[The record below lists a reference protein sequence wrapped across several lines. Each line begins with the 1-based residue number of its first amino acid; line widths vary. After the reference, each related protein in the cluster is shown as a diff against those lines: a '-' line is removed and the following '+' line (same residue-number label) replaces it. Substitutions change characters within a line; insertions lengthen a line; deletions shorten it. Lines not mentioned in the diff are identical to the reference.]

1 MFSTLALVVL
11 LPAFIAV
18 QAIPT
23 SDTAATTP
31 LAVLSYVPYKTDSDG
46 RISLPEGAAN
56 GFYSQHNST
65 VFAYHGTAANANT
78 FTFVFHSF
86 VAPRSSVR

>member
-1 MFSTLALVVL
+1 MFSTLALVAF

-31 LAVLSYVPYKTDSDG
+31 LAVLSYVPYKTD
-46 RISLPEGAAN
+46 
-56 GFYSQHNST
+56 NST

>member
-1 MFSTLALVVL
+1 
-11 LPAFIAV
+11 
-18 QAIPT
+18 
-23 SDTAATTP
+23 
-31 LAVLSYVPYKTDSDG
+31 
-46 RISLPEGAAN
+46 
-56 GFYSQHNST
+56 